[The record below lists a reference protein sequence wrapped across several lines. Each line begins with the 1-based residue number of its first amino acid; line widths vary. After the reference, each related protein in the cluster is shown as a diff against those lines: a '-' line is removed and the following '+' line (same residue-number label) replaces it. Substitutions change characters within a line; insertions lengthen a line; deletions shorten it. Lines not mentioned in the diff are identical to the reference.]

1 MQSYYQTEIFVSNV
15 FMTKQK
21 NKISKFS
28 YMDKS
33 IYSENVMLWI
43 FVTFMKLK
51 KEKQL
56 LIAI

>member
-28 YMDKS
+28 YIEKLF
-33 IYSENVMLWI
+33 YFKNVILPI
-43 FVTFMKLK
+43 FATLLKLK
-51 KEKQL
+51 KKQKH